1 MPELRV
7 FQILNE
13 MSKFTHLFFE
23 TKDSGE
29 RRSFE
34 TGAVRDTDVNK
45 PRFDLIPPHALWRVA
60 MLYARGAQKY
70 GENNWQ
76 KGIPS
81 QQMLASAMRHLEA
94 YRRGETDED
103 HLAAVAWNILALMQY
118 ECEDRDTPVL
128 FRAEAM
134 EAK

>member
-1 MPELRV
+1 MTREYKT
-7 FQILNE
+7 E
-13 MSKFTHLFFE
+13 
-23 TKDSGE
+23 DSGE
-29 RRSFE
+29 RRHFE
-34 TGAVRDTDVNK
+34 TGAVRDIDVNK

-81 QQMLASAMRHLEA
+81 QQMLASAMRHLES
-94 YRRGETDED
+94 YRRGDNNED
-103 HLAAVAWNILALMQY
+103 HLAAVVWNVLAMMQY
-118 ECEDRDTPVL
+118 EAEGRDTAVL

-134 EAK
+134 E